1 MKTGAY
7 WEDKSVMS
15 TYRFSMQFSI
25 YQIDSLKNNVNFLSS
40 KMLTLSSQTF
50 L

>member
-7 WEDKSVMS
+7 WEDKTVTS

-25 YQIDSLKNNVNFLSS
+25 YQTDPLKNNVNFLSS
-40 KMLTLSSQTF
+40 KMLTLSSQI
-50 L
+50 LL